1 MKQYCITSV
10 TSLTT
15 ILVII
20 INLYQLPT
28 LINSAPTAN
37 QSTNNHITFNSSNGT
52 TLKSP
57 IIPISRTTSAS
68 SSSSM
73 RKHRQM
79 DNGLPFRQL
88 LPVNL
93 FSPCQIEDENW
104 SETYFHDE
112 QANEKY
118 DHISEDELER
128 FDPILS
134 DDDDDIIIDN
144 ETEENE
150 NSGKVKVTLTKLSG
164 KAKYGYDILLE
175 MIRRSHVLQDLVTD
189 MIRKHLIPECRHLE
203 LPTILEIPKK
213 SLSRKQTTRKNG
225 CVQHGA
231 PISTLFSPRSANE
244 KGPKR
249 ILNSFFNKRVHARR
263 VADDFLMVSSN
274 LRAFMCHFKRAF
286 QLFEINVPTTEIVQ
300 QVLNH
305 RINSDLTCARMAV
318 LDCQLMQ
325 NSVRVFGDIEQF
337 LRIYHSRFINHHRN
351 HQTKVTNPPVK

>member
-1 MKQYCITSV
+1 MNSI
-10 TSLTT
+10 
-15 ILVII
+15 
-20 INLYQLPT
+20 YQ
-28 LINSAPTAN
+28 
-37 QSTNNHITFNSSNGT
+37 
-52 TLKSP
+52 
-57 IIPISRTTSAS
+57 
-68 SSSSM
+68 
-73 RKHRQM
+73 
-79 DNGLPFRQL
+79 
-88 LPVNL
+88 
-93 FSPCQIEDENW
+93 
-104 SETYFHDE
+104 
-112 QANEKY
+112 
-118 DHISEDELER
+118 
-128 FDPILS
+128 
-134 DDDDDIIIDN
+134 
-144 ETEENE
+144 
-150 NSGKVKVTLTKLSG
+150 TLTNQT
-164 KAKYGYDILLE
+164 A
-175 MIRRSHVLQDLVTD
+175 
-189 MIRKHLIPECRHLE
+189 HLYYIWTEQ
-203 LPTILEIPKK
+203 
-213 SLSRKQTTRKNG
+213 RKQTTRKNG

>member
-37 QSTNNHITFNSSNGT
+37 H
-52 TLKSP
+52 
-57 IIPISRTTSAS
+57 
-68 SSSSM
+68 
-73 RKHRQM
+73 
-79 DNGLPFRQL
+79 
-88 LPVNL
+88 
-93 FSPCQIEDENW
+93 PCQIEDENW

-189 MIRKHLIPECRHLE
+189 MIRKV
-203 LPTILEIPKK
+203 TY
-213 SLSRKQTTRKNG
+213 
-225 CVQHGA
+225 
-231 PISTLFSPRSANE
+231 STLILLSANE

-325 NSVRVFGDIEQF
+325 NSVRVFSDIEQF
-337 LRIYHSRFINHHRN
+337 LRIYHSRINIY
-351 HQTKVTNPPVK
+351 